1 MYIALIKASS
11 HKDGVDFE
19 HLRSKGINYLIGKGT
34 LETHVSRSFAKDER
48 RRPDCAADEYGVVT
62 TNGGIYTFSVQP
74 FEKRQDRELAIT
86 VTTSNEELTRNTAQ
100 QVVCGT
106 KIEPVYRELRTI
118 N

>member
-34 LETHVSRSFAKDER
+34 LETH
-48 RRPDCAADEYGVVT
+48 DCAADEYGVVT